1 MFLWITGGSSD
12 RCPLNRVCSCQ
23 NLQGKLFADCSE
35 RHLTKASP
43 FSEDVIGIS
52 FEKNNFTVIPKN
64 LPEKLLYLDMSKNLL
79 VSITQSSLRRYK
91 LLQNFSV
98 SYNQLT
104 EVTRGTFQWNLQLR
118 ELDVSHNMGLTIEV
132 IHNISFDLK
141 SSNIQRLNF
150 ENLHCTYGLSQ
161 IFKKYHVSNLKHTQL
176 QELNLASNRIHS
188 LEFGGLSLF
197 PKSLR
202 VFNIANNVLSYGF
215 YIMGFSS

>member
-1 MFLWITGGSSD
+1 
-12 RCPLNRVCSCQ
+12 
-23 NLQGKLFADCSE
+23 
-35 RHLTKASP
+35 
-43 FSEDVIGIS
+43 
-52 FEKNNFTVIPKN
+52 
-64 LPEKLLYLDMSKNLL
+64 MSKNLL
-79 VSITQSSLRRYK
+79 VSITQSALRRYK
-91 LLQNFSV
+91 LLQNLSV
-98 SYNQLT
+98 SYIQLT
-104 EVTRGTFQWNLQLR
+104 EVTMGTFQSNLQLR

-141 SSNIQRLNF
+141 SSYIQRLNF

-188 LEFGGLSLF
+188 LEFGVLSLF

-215 YIMGFSS
+215 YIMEFSS